1 MKLTRIILFL
11 TVFSTPGLGFAVTVV
26 PFKASYSVHTS
37 GFRIGKIERSLQPW
51 GKGSYVYRSE
61 MRAEGLLAL
70 IKNDQIFEE
79 SIWRLEDGRPRPL
92 EYTTRQT
99 SGEDSGNFA
108 IKFDWKQARIRN
120 RSGDGVWKGKLEPQV
135 LDKLLYQIVIMYDL
149 QAGKRSLDYLIADG
163 GEIKDYQF
171 FPLGEEQLATPL
183 GKIPTLKFER
193 KKNGR
198 RVATLWCAPSL
209 RYLPV
214 RLDRN
219 EKDGRVIS
227 AIIETLSGIK

>member
-1 MKLTRIILFL
+1 MKLTRIIQLL
-11 TVFSTPGLGFAVTVV
+11 AILSIPQPGFTVTVV
-26 PFKASYSVHTS
+26 PFKAVYSVHTS

-79 SIWRLEDGRPRPL
+79 SVWRLEGGRPRPL

-99 SGEDSGNFA
+99 SGDASGNFA
-108 IKFDWKQARIRN
+108 VKFDWKQARIRN
-120 RSGDGVWKGKLEPQV
+120 RSGDGVWKDKLDPQV
-135 LDKLLYQIVIMYDL
+135 LDKLLYQLAIMYDL
-149 QAGKRSLDYLIADG
+149 QAGKRSLDYRIADG
-163 GEIKDYQF
+163 GEIKNYQF
-171 FPLGEEQLATPL
+171 FPLGEEQLSTPL
-183 GKIPTLKFER
+183 GKVSTLKFER
-193 KKNGR
+193 RKDNK